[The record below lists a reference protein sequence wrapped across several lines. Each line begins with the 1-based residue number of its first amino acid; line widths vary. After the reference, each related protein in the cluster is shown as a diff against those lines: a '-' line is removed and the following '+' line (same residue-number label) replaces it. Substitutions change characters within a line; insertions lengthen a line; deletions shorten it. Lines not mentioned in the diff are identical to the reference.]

1 MKKYFVRYDRDFAN
15 AYSLCWTNGETPD
28 GWERITRNKAEDLAR
43 AEARRRREDPSFS
56 GYADDVIVPIE
67 LVDSVD
73 ELAAAEAI
81 DDAKYSRKH
90 WRMVGR
96 VLERV

>member
-1 MKKYFVRYDRDFAN
+1 MKKYFVRYDSDFSN

-28 GWERITRNKAEDLAR
+28 GWEQITRTKAEDLAR
-43 AEARRRREDPSFS
+43 AESRRRREDPSFS
-56 GYADDVIVPIE
+56 GYADEVIISFD
-67 LVDSVD
+67 LMNSAD

-81 DDAKYSRKH
+81 DDAKYSHKH

-96 VLERV
+96 VIDRV